1 MVLIY
6 VKSGEWM
13 CSRGDDWSFVVDK
26 EMRGRMVT
34 LATTTTL
41 KQLKI
46 TVCEDYGVDHNA
58 INAEFSYSLLNQK
71 GNPPIIITNNRQAS
85 NFVGYAKRESSTT
98 LCVMFSV
105 SGVNQ
110 KERVNIDLNKEPCME
125 VHRFTDALYSTA
137 AWRTAY
143 ADSINPIAVP
153 ES

>member
-26 EMRGRMVT
+26 ERRGRMVT

-46 TVCEDYGVDHNA
+46 MVCEDYGVDHNA

-71 GNPPIIITNNRQAS
+71 GNPPIIITNDRQAS

-110 KERVNIDLNKEPCME
+110 KERVNIDLNKEPWIQVILRMKKFL
-125 VHRFTDALYSTA
+125 R
-137 AWRTAY
+137 
-143 ADSINPIAVP
+143 
-153 ES
+153 